1 MSRTILR
8 TPTEFILLAD
18 AAPVIGGQITYLQGR
33 QYING
38 SVTGSKIKILLP
50 SNLQI
55 SNTTT
60 HEHCP
65 TQYAENDIV
74 QAVGPISDSYG
85 KHYYVLID
93 GTKIV
98 QRVED
103 ECASFKISTQTSQ
116 GSSGEKGE
124 KGDFGFGDKG
134 DKGDAG
140 DVGASG
146 SSGSKGQKGAAGD
159 QGDKGSKGEEGDK
172 GGVGD
177 KGSKGSTG
185 DVGEKGSA
193 GDAGTAG
200 SKGAPGEN
208 IDWNSTQQS
217 IRIGGVTFGPRLI
230 GVCQNG
236 TYKYIYV
243 FASDPQ

>member
-18 AAPVIGGQITYLQGR
+18 PAPVVGTAITYLQGV

-38 SVTGSKIKILLP
+38 STHGGKIKILLP

-55 SNTTT
+55 ANNET

-74 QAVGPISDSYG
+74 QAVGPMTDSYG
-85 KHYYVLID
+85 THYYVLID
-93 GTKIV
+93 GTKTV

-103 ECASFKISTQTSQ
+103 ECASFKISAQASQ

-124 KGDFGFGDKG
+124 KGDFGVGDKG
-134 DKGDAG
+134 PAGDAG
-140 DVGASG
+140 SSGGA
-146 SSGSKGQKGAAGD
+146 GSKGQKGAAGE
-159 QGDKGSKGEEGDK
+159 QGDK
-172 GGVGD
+172 GGVGSD
-177 KGSKGSTG
+177 GAKGSAGAKGSKGS
-185 DVGEKGSA
+185 VGEQGQKGN
-193 GDAGTAG
+193 AGTSGSAG
-200 SKGAPGEN
+200 SKGQPGEN
-208 IDWNSTQQS
+208 IDWNSTQES
-217 IRIGGVTFGPRLI
+217 IKIGGVTFGPRLI